1 MDFWNRQIK
10 LARYMLLATVI
21 VTVLNIVFLL
31 GNWDFYISYSAA
43 LPYYLVFL
51 GKLFDNGLLLGAL
64 NGEFTATGL
73 LMAGVLLGVWLVV
86 WWLSL
91 GRRAWLKV
99 GLILVAVDLGITL
112 GAAYVLFDSFMSCLW
127 EIIIHIAVIYE
138 MAQGLKAWKQRD
150 EYLARQAAE
159 PARQEEF
166 V

>member
-1 MDFWNRQIK
+1 MEFWNRQIK

-31 GNWDFYISYSAA
+31 GNWDLYISYSAA

-73 LMAGVLLGVWLVV
+73 LMAGVLLGAWLVV

-91 GRRAWLKV
+91 GRRVWLKV
-99 GLILVAVDLGITL
+99 GLILVAVDLGVTL
-112 GAAYVLFDSFMSCLW
+112 GAAYLLFDSFMSCLW

-150 EYLARQAAE
+150 EYLARQAVE